1 MWCAKLQAAT
11 FRTFTKATC
20 IPQSDVAMLLRTC
33 MLIACFLRARDEAL
47 PLMLRGDI
55 MAEPTPPLHS
65 HVLAREDARARKD
78 AEDTGAGGGQVVSE

>member
-1 MWCAKLQAAT
+1 
-11 FRTFTKATC
+11 
-20 IPQSDVAMLLRTC
+20 
-33 MLIACFLRARDEAL
+33 
-47 PLMLRGDI
+47 MLRGDI